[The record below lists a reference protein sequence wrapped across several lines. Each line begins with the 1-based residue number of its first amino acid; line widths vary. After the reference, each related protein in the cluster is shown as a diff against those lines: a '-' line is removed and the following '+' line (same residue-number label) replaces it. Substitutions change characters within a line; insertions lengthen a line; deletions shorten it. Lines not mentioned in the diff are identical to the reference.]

1 MVAEETPGTVKPRM
15 PGVSQEEGRRAL
27 LEVLAVIGQS
37 VSATLGEWCEVA
49 VHDLRDLEH
58 SIVQISG
65 NVTGRKIGGHLT
77 DLGLANIRCGR
88 TEPLM
93 NYTAYTDDGKTLKA
107 SSVFVHDENGQPVAA
122 FCVNLNVTPLL
133 LFTRFLRTLP
143 AGQEEPDVNESF
155 SPDLG
160 QTVETMIAEC
170 AYRVGKPI
178 SVMSKRDRVQVVK
191 LLDERGVFQLRKSV
205 PLVAERLGV
214 TQKTVYN
221 YLTQLEGQQE

>member
-1 MVAEETPGTVKPRM
+1 MVAEGVKVKAKPHI
-15 PGVSQEEGRRAL
+15 PGVSREENREAL
-27 LEVLAVIGQS
+27 LKTLSAIGEGVSS
-37 VSATLGEWCEVA
+37 VMGEWCEV
-49 VHDLRDLEH
+49 VIHDLRDLEH
-58 SIVQISG
+58 SIVHISG
-65 NVTGRKIGGHLT
+65 NVTGRTLGGHLT
-77 DLGLANIRCGR
+77 DLGLANIRSGR

-93 NYTAYTDDGKTLKA
+93 NYTAYTDDGKTLKS
-107 SSVFVHDENGQPVAA
+107 SSVFVHDEDGNPVAA

-143 AGQEEPDVNESF
+143 AGQEEPDVSESF

-160 QTVETMIAEC
+160 QMVETMIAEC
-170 AYRVGKPI
+170 AYHVGKPI
-178 SVMSKRDRVQVVK
+178 SLMSKIDRVQVVK

-221 YLTQLEGQQE
+221 YLTELAGGQE